1 MTRDS
6 PLRTEAAS
14 TWLTVLGTLAL
25 IAAMAMAREFLVP
38 IAFAALLTFVMSPPV
53 AWLERH
59 IGRVPAVLGAV
70 CVVFALLIGAGWVLV
85 RELDAVAREL
95 PRYRTTFVSK
105 VSQVRKLRDGGT
117 VGELQKTIDSV
128 QRDLAP
134 PTREPRPARVVVA
147 GQGADESPFG
157 MLGPVLGLGASTGL
171 VIALVIFMLL
181 ERRDLRDRIVGVIGH
196 GHIVLTTRALD
207 EAGARVARQLL
218 MQTLVNAIYGVAA
231 GTGLWLIGVPYPA
244 VWASLGAVMRYVPYV
259 GPVAAFVAPIVI
271 AIAALEGWR
280 GAMYVFGVMSVLELF
295 TNLVLET
302 VLYAGAAGVSQVGLL
317 VAVTFWTWLWGPMG
331 LVMAIPLTVCVVVVG
346 KHVRGLEY
354 LATLMAD
361 TAALAPGQA
370 FYQRLLVRDMNDAAD
385 LIDRHLAAEGPR
397 SLADALLLP
406 ALAQSGADL
415 LQHRLDA
422 DGRQQMLT
430 AIREMAIEA
439 ADPDALVASG
449 DDVAPLPAP
458 QVALSVLAYGV
469 GGAADELAL
478 DLFSGAVADLPLAI
492 DTLAGSAT
500 ADVVAHVRAA
510 RPAVV
515 CLADL
520 SPVAAARTRHL
531 VKRLR
536 QALPDLDVVVGRWG
550 GAGVA
555 EEAQRLV
562 EAGAAHVGASVD
574 ETRAWLLERLA
585 QDTPG
590 AVTTGRA
597 PAAPPGVPPAPAS
610 AAAPRPR
617 PAS

>member
-1 MTRDS
+1 MTRDT
-6 PLRTEAAS
+6 PLRAETAG

-25 IAAMAMAREFLVP
+25 VAAMAMAREFLVP
-38 IAFAALLTFVMSPPV
+38 IAFAALLTFVMSPTV
-53 AWLERH
+53 GWLERRV
-59 IGRVPAVLGAV
+59 GRVPAVLGAV
-70 CVVFALLIGAGWVLV
+70 CVVFALIIGAGWMLA

-105 VSQVRKLRDGGT
+105 VSQLRRLRDGGT

-128 QRDLAP
+128 QRDLAAVS
-134 PTREPRPARVVVA
+134 REPRPARVIVA
-147 GQGADESPFG
+147 EQAVDQSPFG
-157 MLGPVLGLGASTGL
+157 MLGPVLGLGASSGL
-171 VIALVIFMLL
+171 VIALVVFMLL
-181 ERRDLRDRIVGVIGH
+181 ERRDLRDRIVGVVGH

-231 GTGLWLIGVPYPA
+231 GTGLWLLGVPYPA
-244 VWASLGAVMRYVPYV
+244 VWAALGAVLRYVPYV
-259 GPVAAFVAPIVI
+259 GPAAAFVAPIVI
-271 AIAALEGWR
+271 AIAAMDGWR
-280 GAMYVFGVMSVLELF
+280 QPLYVLAFMIVLELF

-361 TAALAPGQA
+361 TSALTPGQA

-385 LIDRHLAAEGPR
+385 LIDRHLAAEGAR
-397 SLADALLLP
+397 SLHDALLLP

-415 LQHRLDA
+415 LQNRLDA
-422 DGRQQMLT
+422 DGRQQMVT

-439 ADPDALVASG
+439 ADPPAPAGDDPLPPPASHDALR
-449 DDVAPLPAP
+449 
-458 QVALSVLAYGV
+458 VLGYGV

-478 DLFSGAVADLPLAI
+478 DLFSSAVADLPLAI
-492 DTLAGSAT
+492 DTLAGNAT
-500 ADVVAHVRAA
+500 ADVVAHVRAH

-536 QALPDLDVVVGRWG
+536 QTLPDLDVIVGRWG

-555 EEAQRLV
+555 DEAQRLI
-562 EAGAAHVGASVD
+562 EAGAAHVGGSVD
-574 ETRAWLLERLA
+574 ETRTWLVERLA
-585 QDTPG
+585 RDAPG
-590 AVTTGRA
+590 AVTTARA
-597 PAAPPGVPPAPAS
+597 PAAPSRVLPAPAS
-610 AAAPRPR
+610 AAAPGPR